1 MSAGPSLLRIER
13 WNYGIGAVLIA
24 ISALTQPETV
34 SLGIAVGVLLTCA
47 NFFALRKLVNKWTQA
62 AAENRHGNAQLLML
76 PKMAILMG
84 LVACA
89 ILFLPMNVIA
99 FVIGFSI
106 FMISIIAEIM
116 YSALR
121 PQPSSDTSEPSE
133 HKHG

>member
-1 MSAGPSLLRIER
+1 MGGPSLLRIER

-24 ISALTQPETV
+24 VAALTQPERI
-34 SLGIAVGVLLTCA
+34 SLGIAVGVLLTCL
-47 NFFALRKLVNKWTQA
+47 NFYALRKLVHKWTTDAQHG
-62 AAENRHGNAQLLML
+62 RYGNAQLLML
-76 PKMAILMG
+76 PKMALLMG
-84 LVACA
+84 AVACA

-106 FMISIIAEIM
+106 FMISIMAEIT